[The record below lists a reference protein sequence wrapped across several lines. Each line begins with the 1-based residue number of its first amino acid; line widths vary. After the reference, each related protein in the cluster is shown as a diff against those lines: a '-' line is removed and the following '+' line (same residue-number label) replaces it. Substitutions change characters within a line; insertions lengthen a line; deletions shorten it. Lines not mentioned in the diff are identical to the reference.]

1 MAIRLSAM
9 RPHRLALLGAL
20 VVATSGG
27 LEAAPGLASESAE
40 ITLKRPT
47 PHVFLASDEGFT
59 PSSSSAGITFDGQ
72 ILIPRAGEH
81 RFFHAAG
88 TLRIDGRA
96 IDSGSVHLEAGRHGF
111 EFRSQRQ
118 AGPLRVWLEW
128 EGPGFG
134 REPIPPRFFSHE
146 SQDAGGPDGR
156 ALFEE
161 LGCSNCHLSESRSIA
176 RWPGPVLTGL
186 AGRVKPDWI
195 RHWLDAPENFRPWAT
210 MPQMLSVAERGDV
223 AAFLAS
229 LGSDP
234 IPEPSFG
241 EHHSRRGRTTFQS
254 FGCTA
259 CHTGKLDLAGLGSK
273 MAVGRLQEFLRAP
286 LQYAPAGRMP
296 SFHLTSDEALDLA
309 AYLALSTNAAF
320 ERPAASGDI
329 DRGRRLV
336 QTAGCLACHALEGLQ
351 AEHVAPNLAVLNSG
365 QGCLSETGS
374 TRTPRY
380 RLAAGQRDALRSF
393 IDSYRRAPD
402 RVPAP
407 TFDLRR
413 RMRQLRCH
421 GCHEIDG
428 RAPTGVIAEDAPPL
442 TGIGRKLKAPWIERV
457 ISSKE
462 VSLDWQELRMPNYG
476 STHAAWLAS
485 ALAKSA
491 GVDPHEVPATPPA
504 GDRQRG
510 HDMLGVSAEES
521 GMGCIGC
528 HGWQEFPSLGENG
541 PNLFEVGRRLRFP
554 WFERWMRQPAR
565 ILEGTSM
572 PSYFADTADP
582 GSALAIANLWAAFR
596 SAADLPPPFGFRL
609 ADASRGGETRPVPV
623 DRAVVIRWDMP
634 EASPAAIAVGLPGG
648 VSYCFDAGESRLR
661 YVWRGGFVDMTRTLL
676 SKKNRETN
684 LTETAEIVGEIFF
697 REGPAPIRVGDRD
710 RIPQRRFRGY
720 RLVDSLPEFHYLLD
734 GVDVYELIAPIE
746 RGIVRRF
753 RIADVSQP
761 MWFVASEAEGVQIES
776 SLRGAQIPRGTD
788 VRFEVSVVAR

>member
-1 MAIRLSAM
+1 MVRSFPLAIRLSAM
-9 RPHRLALLGAL
+9 RPRRLALLGAY

-27 LEAAPGLASESAE
+27 LDAAPGLASESAG
-40 ITLKRPT
+40 ITSERPT
-47 PHVFLASDEGFT
+47 PHLFLASDEGFT
-59 PSSSSAGITFDGQ
+59 PSSSNADIEFRGQ

-88 TLRIDGRA
+88 TLRIDGRE
-96 IDSGSVHLEAGRHGF
+96 IGPGSVHLEAGRHAF
-111 EFRSQRQ
+111 EFRSPRQ

-128 EGPGFG
+128 QGPGFG

-146 SQDAGGPDGR
+146 PQGAGGPDGR

-161 LGCSNCHLSESRSIA
+161 LGCSNCHRSESRSIA
-176 RWPGPVLTGL
+176 RWPGPVLTDLGV
-186 AGRVKPDWI
+186 RVKPAWI

-210 MPQMLSVAERGDV
+210 MPQMLSATERGDV

-229 LGSDP
+229 LGTDP

-259 CHTGKLDLAGLGSK
+259 CHAGELALAGLGSK

-286 LQYAPAGRMP
+286 LRYAPAGRMP

-309 AYLALSTNAAF
+309 AYLALSANAEF
-320 ERPAASGDI
+320 ERPVASGDI

-351 AEHVAPNLAVLNSG
+351 AEHVAPKLAVLNSS
-365 QGCLSETGS
+365 QGCLSETSS

-393 IDSYRRAPD
+393 IDGYRRAPD

-413 RMRQLRCH
+413 RMRQLRCQ

-442 TGIGRKLKAPWIERV
+442 TGIGRKLNAPWIERV

-462 VSLDWQELRMPNYG
+462 VSLDWQELRMPSYG

-491 GVDPHEVPATPPA
+491 GVSPREAPAAPPA
-504 GDRQRG
+504 RG
-510 HDMLGVSAEES
+510 
-521 GMGCIGC
+521 
-528 HGWQEFPSLGENG
+528 
-541 PNLFEVGRRLRFP
+541 R
-554 WFERWMRQPAR
+554 
-565 ILEGTSM
+565 
-572 PSYFADTADP
+572 
-582 GSALAIANLWAAFR
+582 
-596 SAADLPPPFGFRL
+596 
-609 ADASRGGETRPVPV
+609 
-623 DRAVVIRWDMP
+623 
-634 EASPAAIAVGLPGG
+634 PGG
-648 VSYCFDAGESRLR
+648 PGLAGGGAGESG
-661 YVWRGGFVDMTRTLL
+661 VGG
-676 SKKNRETN
+676 
-684 LTETAEIVGEIFF
+684 
-697 REGPAPIRVGDRD
+697 EGRPG
-710 RIPQRRFRGY
+710 
-720 RLVDSLPEFHYLLD
+720 
-734 GVDVYELIAPIE
+734 
-746 RGIVRRF
+746 
-753 RIADVSQP
+753 
-761 MWFVASEAEGVQIES
+761 
-776 SLRGAQIPRGTD
+776 
-788 VRFEVSVVAR
+788 